1 MLYMDEL
8 ENIVLDEISQLQKAK
23 YYMIPI
29 IRCVQ
34 SIYSNKI
41 KQLITKAWVEGKMR
55 SYCLTDI
62 EFQFYRI
69 KRILEMNGDDGNTAL

>member
-29 IRCVQ
+29 IRCV
-34 SIYSNKI
+34 
-41 KQLITKAWVEGKMR
+41 
-55 SYCLTDI
+55 
-62 EFQFYRI
+62 
-69 KRILEMNGDDGNTAL
+69 